1 MRVVIMGCGRV
12 GAGLAQQMQ
21 SEGHQ
26 VTVLDTD
33 AFSFRRLPPEFTG
46 RRLLGSGTDDRM
58 LQEAGIEDAD
68 VFVALAS
75 GDNRNILAAQKAR
88 AIYGVERVVTRV
100 KDPLRAE
107 LFSRLGLNTY
117 SPTKVGIGLAHEAIF
132 REPSAPATGESATG
146 EGATGQ
152 GEA

>member
-26 VTVLDTD
+26 VTILDTD
-33 AFSFRRLPPEFTG
+33 AFAFQRLLPEFEG
-46 RRLLGSGTDDRM
+46 RRVLGSGTDDRI
-58 LQEAGIEDAD
+58 LQQAGIQEAD

-88 AIYGVERVVTRV
+88 EIYGVERVVTRV
-100 KDPLRAE
+100 KDPLRAD
-107 LFSRLGLNTY
+107 LFAGLGIHTF
-117 SPTKVGIGLAHEAIF
+117 SPTKVGIGLARDAIF
-132 REPSAPATGESATG
+132 EPPSDTARQERRPDGPAG
-146 EGATGQ
+146 EGGA
-152 GEA
+152 